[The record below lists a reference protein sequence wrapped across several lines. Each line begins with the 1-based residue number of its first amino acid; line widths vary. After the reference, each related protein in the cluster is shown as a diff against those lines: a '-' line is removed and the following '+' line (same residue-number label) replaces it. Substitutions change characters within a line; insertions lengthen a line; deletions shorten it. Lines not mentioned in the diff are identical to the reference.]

1 MSETKIAFAVIGGTG
16 LTAIEGLEVIHREV
30 VHTPYGE
37 PSGQITHGMIGGQ
50 RIVFLARHGY
60 THNIPPHRINY
71 RANIW
76 ALHSIGVRNVLA
88 VGAVGGITP
97 QMAPQTLVIPNQII
111 DYTYGRSHT
120 FFDEGLRSVTHI
132 DFSQPYCPK
141 LRQALLNAGKQ
152 ATIDLIDGGTYAATQ
167 GPRLESAAE
176 VLRLERDGCDLVGM
190 TAMPEAALAKEL
202 GLSYASCSVVANW
215 AAGKTP
221 GEITMS
227 EIHQNLVVGME
238 RLRQLLKVLDC
249 CDL

>member
-37 PSGQITHGMIGGQ
+37 PSGQITHGVIGEK

-76 ALHSIGVRNVLA
+76 ALHSIGVKNVVA
-88 VGAVGGITP
+88 VGAVGGITAQMTP
-97 QMAPQTLVIPNQII
+97 QSLVIPNQII
-111 DYTYGRSHT
+111 DYTYGRAHT
-120 FFDEGLRSVTHI
+120 FFDEGLTSVTHI
-132 DFSQPYCPK
+132 DFSQPYCAE
-141 LRQALLNAGKQ
+141 LRQALLAAGKQ
-152 ATIDLIDGGTYAATQ
+152 AQIDLIDGGTYAATQ

-176 VLRLERDGCDLVGM
+176 ILRLERDGCDLVGM

-215 AAGKTP
+215 AAGKKPT
-221 GEITMS
+221 EITMT

-238 RLRQLLKVLDC
+238 RLRKLLKVLDC
-249 CDL
+249 

>member
-37 PSGQITHGMIGGQ
+37 PSGQITHGVIGEK

-76 ALHSIGVRNVLA
+76 ALHSIGVKNVVA
-88 VGAVGGITP
+88 VGAVGGITAQMTP
-97 QMAPQTLVIPNQII
+97 QSLVIPNQII
-111 DYTYGRSHT
+111 DYTYGRAHT
-120 FFDEGLRSVTHI
+120 FFDEGLTSVTHI
-132 DFSQPYCPK
+132 DFSQPYCAE
-141 LRQALLNAGKQ
+141 LRQALLAAGKQ
-152 ATIDLIDGGTYAATQ
+152 AQIDLIDGGTYAATQ

-176 VLRLERDGCDLVGM
+176 ILCLERDGCDLVGM

-215 AAGKTP
+215 AAGKNP
-221 GEITMS
+221 NEITMT

-238 RLRQLLKVLDC
+238 RLRKLLKVLDC
-249 CDL
+249 

>member
-37 PSGQITHGMIGGQ
+37 ASGQITHGMIGGQ

-76 ALHSIGVRNVLA
+76 ALHSIGVKNVVA

-120 FFDEGLRSVTHI
+120 FFDEGLRFVTHI
-132 DFSQPYCPK
+132 DFSQPYCPQ
-141 LRQALLNAGKQ
+141 LRQALLTAGEK
-152 ATIDLIDGGTYAATQ
+152 AAIDLIDGGTYAATQ

-176 VLRLERDGCDLVGM
+176 ILRLERDGCDLVGM

-221 GEITMS
+221 GEITMT
-227 EIHQNLVVGME
+227 EIHRNLVVGME

-249 CDL
+249 CGI